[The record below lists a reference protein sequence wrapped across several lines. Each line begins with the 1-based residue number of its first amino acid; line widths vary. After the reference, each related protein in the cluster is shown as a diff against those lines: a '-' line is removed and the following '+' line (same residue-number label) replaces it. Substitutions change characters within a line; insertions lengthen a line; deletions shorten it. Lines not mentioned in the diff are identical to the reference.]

1 MGKKRRVYS
10 KEFKEQAVL
19 LSESS
24 GKSVREVA
32 QDLGISENMLW
43 RWKRELRESGDK
55 SFPGQGKRQQG
66 TELEEKIRK
75 LEQELHTVK
84 MERDILKK
92 AVAIFSQPQK

>member
-1 MGKKRRVYS
+1 LGKKRRVYS

-55 SFPGQGKRQQG
+55 GFPGQGMRQQG